1 MRAYGVT
8 RVFMNRWFER
18 FAAKE
23 RIDQRML
30 TEAVDRAD
38 RGLIDADLVA
48 A

>member
-1 MRAYGVT
+1 
-8 RVFMNRWFER
+8 MNRWFER